1 MEGALS
7 LDVRGYLGRRLED
20 RTAARG
26 YALIVLVVGVAL
38 AFYFVGAQ
46 GIPQR
51 GTWFVVGEVLG
62 ITAGVLLPLT
72 AILAVRAS
80 LLEWLFGDMTKVY
93 VAHGIV
99 GLTMFG
105 LVTVHPLLYFFGL
118 LPATNTAAG
127 VLVPF
132 NVVVLDWISWI
143 AIALALLPTLFV
155 RMRFDLWR
163 YTHIFLGAAVVVTAI
178 SLTVDSN
185 TFDTIKIPALRIY
198 LFILFGLAIAAILH
212 VTLLRRIVAPKH
224 EYRVT
229 AAEPH
234 PEANAIELMLEPVG
248 KPLRH
253 HAGQFTYVELLDDRV
268 QAKREFAGH
277 PYSICCPPAED
288 GRLSIIVEAI
298 GNTTRRAQEIA
309 SGDGAHAL
317 VRGSYGRLPFHPDG
331 PPKRLWMGGG
341 IGVTP
346 FLAMAE
352 ELVEDP
358 AGRDVVLVIGVD
370 HAGKAFY
377 RDRLRA
383 LEARS
388 GGTLRVLL
396 WERDKRGLPTAEGL
410 QEEVPD
416 LAERVAVMAGPD
428 PMIAALTP
436 ELKRVGVRHIHSEVA
451 IGPPRAWRYGGTRA
465 LRLMRWLIA
474 AEMAVF
480 VGAAVVSTVG
490 RAV

>member
-7 LDVRGYLGRRLED
+7 LDVRGYLGRRFED
-20 RTAARG
+20 RTAAGG
-26 YALIVLVVGVAL
+26 YGLVVLLVAL
-38 AFYFVGAQ
+38 ALTFYFVGAQ

-72 AILAVRAS
+72 AILAARVS
-80 LLEWLFGDMTKVY
+80 VLEWLFGDMTKVY

-127 VLVPF
+127 VLEPF

-143 AIALALLPTLFV
+143 TIALALLPTLFV

-163 YTHIFLGAAVVVTAI
+163 YSHIFLGAAVVLTAI
-178 SLTVDSN
+178 SLTLDSN

-198 LFILFGLAIAAILH
+198 LFILFGLAIAAILYIT
-212 VTLLRRIVAPKH
+212 VLRRIVAPKH

-234 PEANAIELMLEPVG
+234 PEANAIELTLEPVG

-253 HAGQFTYVELLDDRV
+253 RAGQFTYVELLDDRV

-277 PYSICCPPAED
+277 PYSICCPPADD
-288 GRLSIIVEAI
+288 GRLSIVVEAQ
-298 GNTTRRAQEIA
+298 GNTTARAQEITA
-309 SGDGAHAL
+309 GGGSHAL

-331 PPKRLWMGGG
+331 PQKRLWMGGG

-352 ELVEDP
+352 ELVED
-358 AGRDVVLVIGVD
+358 AGGRDVVLVVAV
-370 HAGKAFY
+370 HSEEKAFY
-377 RDRLRA
+377 ANRLRG

-388 GGTLRVLL
+388 GGALRVLL
-396 WERDKRGLPTAEGL
+396 WEGGKRGHLTVEAL
-410 QEEVPD
+410 REEIPD
-416 LAERVAVMAGPD
+416 LEERVAVMAGPD
-428 PMIAALTP
+428 PMIASLTP
-436 ELKRVGVRHIHSEVA
+436 ELKRVGVSHIHSEVA
-451 IGPPRAWRYGGTRA
+451 IGPPREWRYGGTRG

-474 AEMAVF
+474 GEMAVF
-480 VGAAVVSTVG
+480 VGAAIASTIG